1 MSPYRSHSGRVFWGL
16 ILIVVGVLFLLDRL
30 GGFDFG
36 TMISTYWPVIFIIIG
51 FSILVSSGFRRPLAG
66 LVFILFGVFFLLA
79 ELDILEY
86 SAWHYVW
93 PAFIILIGLWLL
105 VRPGFRHPFAGK
117 FPEIKDN
124 DIDITAIF
132 SGINRRVESQA
143 FRGGRATAIFGGA
156 ELDFTGA
163 VLADNRATVELTAIF
178 GGVEIRV
185 PRDWKVVVDATPIL
199 GGVEDKH
206 RNVPE
211 AEAKAT
217 LFVKGAAIFGG
228 ITIKD

>member
-1 MSPYRSHSGRVFWGL
+1 MSTYRSHSGRVFWGL
-16 ILIVVGVLFLLDRL
+16 ILIVIGVLFFLDRL

-36 TMISTYWPVIFIIIG
+36 YMISTYWPVIFIIIG

-66 LVFILFGVFFLLA
+66 LLFILFGVFFLLA

-86 SAWHYVW
+86 NAWHYIW

-105 VRPGFRHPFAGK
+105 VRPGLRHPFSGK

-132 SGINRRVESQA
+132 SGMNRRIESQA

-163 VLADNRATVELTAIF
+163 ALADNRATVELTAIF

-217 LFVKGAAIFGG
+217 LYVKGAAIFGG